1 MTEQPANHEDS
12 KPGVTVEDV
21 RRLLDLVAAHPW
33 GYEPEII
40 SPEEYRRRAADPLWT
55 GERPA

>member
-1 MTEQPANHEDS
+1 MTEQPIAPQGS
-12 KPGVTVEDV
+12 TSVTVEDI

-33 GYEPEII
+33 GFEQEII
-40 SPEEYRRRAADPLWT
+40 SPEEYRRRATDPLWT